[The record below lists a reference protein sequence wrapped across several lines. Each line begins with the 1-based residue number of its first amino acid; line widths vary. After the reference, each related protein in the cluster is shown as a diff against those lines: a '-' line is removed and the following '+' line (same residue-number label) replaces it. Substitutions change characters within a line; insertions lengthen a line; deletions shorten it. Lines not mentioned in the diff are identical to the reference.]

1 MARAKDDRTLD
12 LFEIPQPAATLPG
25 SMDYRS
31 LVSGL
36 IAEVLRASGADR
48 HEIATR
54 CSRLT
59 GKDITKYMLD
69 AYTSEAREEFNPP
82 LWLVPALETACGT
95 HDITNWLVS
104 ARGGRLLIGREALTA
119 DLGRL
124 EKQKLEV
131 EQLIKKLK
139 KQMGEP

>member
-1 MARAKDDRTLD
+1 VARAKDSLTLD
-12 LFEIPQPAATLPG
+12 LFEVPQPAATLPG
-25 SMDYRS
+25 GMDYRA
-31 LVSGL
+31 VVAGL
-36 IAEVLRASGADR
+36 IAEVLRASGVDR
-48 HEIATR
+48 HEIAAR

-82 LWLVPALETACGT
+82 LWLVPAIESACGT
-95 HDITNWLVS
+95 HYITNWLV
-104 ARGGRLLIGREALTA
+104 ATRGGRLLIGREALTA
-119 DLGRL
+119 DLG
-124 EKQKLEV
+124 KLERQRIEI

>member
-1 MARAKDDRTLD
+1 MARAKDNLTLD
-12 LFEIPQPAATLPG
+12 LFEVPQPAAPLPG
-25 SMDYRS
+25 GMDYRAV
-31 LVSGL
+31 VSGL
-36 IAEVLRASGADR
+36 IAEVLRASGVDR
-48 HEIATR
+48 HEIAAR

-82 LWLVPALETACGT
+82 LWLIPALEIACGT
-95 HDITNWLVS
+95 HYITNWLV
-104 ARGGRLLIGREALTA
+104 ATRGGRMFVGRDALNA
-119 DLGRL
+119 DLG
-124 EKQKLEV
+124 KLERQRIEI

>member
-1 MARAKDDRTLD
+1 MARAKDNRTLD
-12 LFEIPQPAATLPG
+12 LFEVPQPAAPLPG
-25 SMDYRS
+25 GMDYRA
-31 LVSGL
+31 VVAGL

-48 HEIATR
+48 HEIAAR

-59 GKDITKYMLD
+59 GKEITKYMLD

-95 HDITNWLVS
+95 HSITNWLVS

-119 DLGRL
+119 DLG
-124 EKQKLEV
+124 KLERQRIEI